1 MDTAPPDRLRQ
12 LPSWLILRLSGPAN
26 RLVAD
31 ALGDPGARADFAVL
45 ASLAQF
51 GAMSQADLGRRLAA
65 DRSDMAGY
73 VTHLVEEELVVR
85 ATDPVDR
92 RRNVITIATAGR
104 RRLAAMQRRIDR
116 AQDDLLAPLN
126 PTRRRELLAILQEL
140 VEHHRPVGS

>member
-1 MDTAPPDRLRQ
+1 MDATPPDRLRL

-73 VTHLVEEELVVR
+73 VAHLVEEGLVVR
-85 ATDPVDR
+85 ATDPADR
-92 RRNVITIATAGR
+92 RRNVVTITTAGR

-116 AQDDLLAPLN
+116 AQDELLAPLS
-126 PTRRRELLAILQEL
+126 PARRAELLTILQEL
-140 VEHHRPVGS
+140 VAHHRPAGS